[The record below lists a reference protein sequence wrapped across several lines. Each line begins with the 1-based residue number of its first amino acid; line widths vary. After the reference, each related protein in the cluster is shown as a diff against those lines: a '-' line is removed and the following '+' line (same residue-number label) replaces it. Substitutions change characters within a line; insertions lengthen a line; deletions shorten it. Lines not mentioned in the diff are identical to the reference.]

1 MRFSGSARKPGGK
14 RKQQALTRH
23 FGKSHSPRQRHSMVQ
38 SNSKLQISNGYLF
51 ESDQLSRVLH
61 FLTTRQA
68 EKRIYRKDIEESTG
82 LSNRQIESVVS
93 IGCALGLIKPAV
105 QILTTTGTLIVEHD
119 IFLEQTGT
127 LQWCHYQGAGNS
139 RNLVWYEIF
148 NRILPSEL
156 AYTESGWLANL
167 RNSLSGQYT
176 DRTIGKHL
184 QQEVRFVIDAY
195 LNRNFKK
202 LEILQQH
209 SDGRLYR
216 RRHLH
221 VEPPIL
227 CAMIYDYA
235 AGHGE
240 SLLQVREIA
249 EAEGSPSLLFGFDE
263 TTFRQAIEPLHENGW
278 LRYESTH
285 NLDQIR
291 LKEDYSAAAFLKRY
305 YEDPVEKG

>member
-1 MRFSGSARKPGGK
+1 MA
-14 RKQQALTRH
+14 
-23 FGKSHSPRQRHSMVQ
+23 
-38 SNSKLQISNGYLF
+38 SNRKLQLSNGYLF

-61 FLTTRQA
+61 FLAAHPA
-68 EKRIYRKDIEESTG
+68 EKRTYRKDIQESTG

-93 IGCALGLIKPAV
+93 IGCALGLIKPGV
-105 QILTTTGTLIVEHD
+105 QILTATGTLIVEHD

-139 RNLVWYEIF
+139 RNLVWYEVF
-148 NRILPSEL
+148 NRILPAEL
-156 AYTESGWLANL
+156 SYTESGWLANL

-184 QQEVRFVIDAY
+184 REEVRFVIDAY

-221 VEPPIL
+221 MEPPIL

-235 AGHGE
+235 ADRGE

-249 EAEGSPSLLFGFDE
+249 DVEGSPSLLFGFDE
-263 TTFRQAIEPLHENGW
+263 TTFRQAIELLHENGW

-291 LKEDYSAAAFLKRY
+291 LKEDFTALTFLKRY
-305 YEDPVEKG
+305 YEGPVEKVK

>member
-1 MRFSGSARKPGGK
+1 
-14 RKQQALTRH
+14 
-23 FGKSHSPRQRHSMVQ
+23 MVQ
-38 SNSKLQISNGYLF
+38 SNRKLQISNGYLF

-61 FLTTRQA
+61 FLTARLSV
-68 EKRIYRKDIEESTG
+68 KRIYRKDIQESTG

-93 IGCALGLIKPAV
+93 IGCALGLIKPGV
-105 QILTTTGTLIVEHD
+105 QILTATGALIVEHD

-139 RNLVWYEIF
+139 RNLVWHEIF
-148 NRILPSEL
+148 NRILPAEL
-156 AYTESGWLANL
+156 AHTESGWLANL

-235 AGHGE
+235 AGRGE

-249 EAEGSPSLLFGFDE
+249 EAEGSPSLLFGFDG
-263 TTFRQAIEPLHENGW
+263 TTFRQAVELLHENGW

-291 LKEDYSAAAFLKRY
+291 LKEDFSALAFLKRY
-305 YEDPVEKG
+305 YEGPVEKVK

>member
-1 MRFSGSARKPGGK
+1 
-14 RKQQALTRH
+14 
-23 FGKSHSPRQRHSMVQ
+23 MVQ
-38 SNSKLQISNGYLF
+38 SNRKLQISNGYLF

-61 FLTTRQA
+61 FLAERPA
-68 EKRIYRKDIEESTG
+68 EKRIYRKDIQESTG

-93 IGCALGLIKPAV
+93 IGCALGLIKPGV
-105 QILTTTGTLIVEHD
+105 QTLTATGALITEHD

-148 NRILPSEL
+148 NRILPAEL
-156 AYTESGWLANL
+156 AHTESGWLANL

-176 DRTIGKHL
+176 ERTIGKHL

-216 RRHLH
+216 RRHLQ

-235 AGHGE
+235 TGRGE
-240 SLLQVREIA
+240 SLLQVREIPS
-249 EAEGSPSLLFGFDE
+249 EAIDRVERGCVVYQPVCQIGHRPRMGNVVAFDQVPKQYGLKVFLVGFKSTKGSQPG
-263 TTFRQAIEPLHENGW
+263 TA
-278 LRYESTH
+278 
-285 NLDQIR
+285 
-291 LKEDYSAAAFLKRY
+291 
-305 YEDPVEKG
+305 